1 MEATVACWQSAFVPA
16 LTLPPATCEIRAALD
31 HDIYRPADI
40 LSYRQTLHTLAVKL
54 CRSPADADDLVQRT
68 VEKALSAL
76 PRLHPGSN
84 LRAWLVRILTNC
96 FYDLLREQKRTEPQ
110 PPERFADLPYEAP
123 ADARPWEQLTA
134 AELLDATEKLPE
146 GLATVFKLHLNGVGH
161 PEIARRLG
169 LNANAVNIRMCRAR
183 KQLKELLE
191 RRVRK
196 EPA

>member
-1 MEATVACWQSAFVPA
+1 MEATIACRQSCFFAA
-16 LTLPPATCEIRAALD
+16 LTLPPGTCEIRAALD
-31 HDIYRPADI
+31 QDIYRPADI
-40 LSYRQTLHTLAVKL
+40 LSYQQALRTLAVKL

-68 VEKALSAL
+68 VEKALNAL

-84 LRAWLVRILTNC
+84 LRAWLIRILTNC

-110 PPERFADLPYEAP
+110 PNERFHDIPYEAP
-123 ADARPWEQLTA
+123 ADAQPWEQVTPEDLQA
-134 AELLDATEKLPE
+134 AADELPE
-146 GLATVFKLHLNGVGH
+146 GLAIVFKLHLNGVGH

-183 KQLKELLE
+183 KQLKELLQK
-191 RRVRK
+191 RVRK